1 MEAIEGDLGV
11 STKCLQGL
19 STEEIIEILKIAGFS
34 SQKLV
39 AVEISDYNPFIE
51 DWTTGRLVATM
62 FYYFALGFS
71 MRLS

>member
-1 MEAIEGDLGV
+1 MEAIDGDLGV
-11 STKCLQGL
+11 SSKCSQGL
-19 STEEIIEILKIAGFS
+19 STEEIIEILKIAGIS

-62 FYYFALGFS
+62 LYYFALG
-71 MRLS
+71 LV

>member
-1 MEAIEGDLGV
+1 MEAIDGDLGV
-11 STKCLQGL
+11 SSKCSQGL

-34 SQKLV
+34 SQKFV